1 MAKRSPK
8 NSLLLRLM
16 GAAWLFVWITA
27 HAMCVGHC
35 TGLGSAKKGGHDC
48 CTASQSGSSKTSES
62 GAKSLCGELKLATLE
77 KKSTLGEPAAFVVPV
92 PLALIPYLL
101 AEIPA
106 DSCTAAF
113 LRSAPRPD
121 FVFRPEVC
129 LGAALRSLAPP
140 SLA

>member
-1 MAKRSPK
+1 MAMRPMK
-8 NSLLLRLM
+8 NSPLLRLM
-16 GAAWLFVWITA
+16 AAAWLVVWITA
-27 HAMCVGHC
+27 HAMFVGHC

-77 KKSTLGEPAAFVVPV
+77 KKSALDEPVAFVAAV
-92 PLALIPYLL
+92 PLPLIPSLL

-106 DSCTAAF
+106 DSSTAAF
-113 LRSAPRPD
+113 LRTAPRSD

>member
-1 MAKRSPK
+1 MAT
-8 NSLLLRLM
+8 
-16 GAAWLFVWITA
+16 AWLFVWITA

-35 TGLGSAKKGGHDC
+35 TGLGSVKNGGHDC
-48 CTASQSGSSKTSES
+48 CAASNSGSSKTSES
-62 GAKSLCGELKLATLE
+62 RTKSLCGELKLATLE
-77 KKSTLGEPAAFVVPV
+77 TKSTLGEPVAVVP
-92 PLALIPYLL
+92 PLPLPFFLSLL
-101 AEIPA
+101 AESSVS
-106 DSCTAAF
+106 SCTAAF